1 MSAERKEQVEL
12 SRREIEKVLAGE
24 TRRRRNRERRR
35 RRARMRRRAIYLL
48 ALAGG
53 GALAV
58 RSYLEKPVQGGGTVV
73 MADEEP
79 GPLSVMLGELAKG
92 LLQDPQKKAI
102 ADKMRFSVAIQD
114 FNNPDMASTIKFQ
127 GSDITLY
134 NGVEPDADVHIC
146 AELSLLLSLSGAGK
160 GLQVFKWLQSEDGK
174 KVLDAL
180 KGGRFIIN
188 GLSRRPLQ
196 MAHFMKFLTPAG

>member
-1 MSAERKEQVEL
+1 MSKKE
-12 SRREIEKVLAGE
+12 IKKVLAGE
-24 TRRRRNRERRR
+24 ARRRRRRERRR
-35 RRARMRRRAIYLL
+35 RRARMRRRALYLL

-53 GALAV
+53 SAMVA
-58 RSYLEKPVQGGGTVV
+58 RSYLERPVPGGGRVH

-79 GPLSVMLGELAKG
+79 GPLSVMIGELAKG

-102 ADKMRFSVAIQD
+102 ADRMRLAVSIQD
-114 FNNPDMASTIKFQ
+114 FNNPDMAATIRFE

-134 NGVEPDADVHIC
+134 NGVVPDADVYVC
-146 AELSLLLSLSGAGK
+146 VELPLLLSLSTAGK
-160 GLQVFKWLQSEDGK
+160 GLQALKWLQTEEGK

-188 GLSRRPLQ
+188 GLSRKPLQ
-196 MAHFMKFLTPAG
+196 MALFMKFLTPAG